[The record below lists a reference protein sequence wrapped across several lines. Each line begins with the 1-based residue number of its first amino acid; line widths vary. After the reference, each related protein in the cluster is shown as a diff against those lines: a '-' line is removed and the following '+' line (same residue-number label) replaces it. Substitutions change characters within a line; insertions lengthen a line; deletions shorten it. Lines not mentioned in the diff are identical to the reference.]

1 MNRPI
6 RKRCAVYTRKSTDE
20 GLEKDFNS
28 LDAQREACGAYI
40 LSQAGE
46 GWEQIDE
53 HYDDGGW
60 SGGSMERPAIKQL
73 MDDVKVGRVDII
85 VVYKVDRLTRS
96 LADFAKIVE
105 ILDEK
110 GASFVSVTQAF
121 NTTTSMGRL
130 TLNVLLSF
138 AQFERE
144 VTGERIRD
152 KIAASKRKGMWMGG
166 TVPHGYYVHERK
178 LLVNAKEAEEVRY
191 IFSRYLE
198 LGSTLKLMDDLAA
211 KGIRT
216 RERTLG
222 CGRKIG
228 NVHFGRGPLGHFLK
242 NQVYIGKTKHKDA
255 VYDGEHES
263 IIDLETFDKV
273 QALIAS
279 NNNDKRV
286 SRNAKSPSLLAGL
299 IFDPDG
305 RPMSPMRGQ
314 RGDRQYCYYV
324 TRFKPGEEKSKICRL
339 PAGEVDRLVLKALC
353 HMLKSSSLP
362 DDQSCKVQ
370 WHQDFNQATELAD
383 SLHGLP
389 RHHQKALLLA
399 NGARVE
405 VKENSIDVR
414 FTIDD
419 VTNTIST
426 PAKLVRRGNELRLIL
441 VLSPEHTVSDIGNV
455 GSTLVKLVAQGFAA
469 REYLVAGKYAKQVG
483 AYDRKH
489 LLRLARV
496 SWLAPDII
504 SAILEG
510 KHPIQLTARHLL
522 RCADVPMDWQQQRMF
537 LGFS

>member
-1 MNRPI
+1 
-6 RKRCAVYTRKSTDE
+6 
-20 GLEKDFNS
+20 
-28 LDAQREACGAYI
+28 
-40 LSQAGE
+40 
-46 GWEQIDE
+46 
-53 HYDDGGW
+53 
-60 SGGSMERPAIKQL
+60 MERPAIKQL
-73 MDDVKVGRVDII
+73 MNDVLAGRVDII

-105 ILDEK
+105 ILDDK

-198 LGSTLKLMDDLAA
+198 LGSTLRLIDDLAA
-211 KGIRT
+211 KGVRT
-216 RERTLG
+216 RERTLS

-228 NVHFGRGPLGHFLK
+228 TVHFGRGPLGHFLK

-255 VYDGEHES
+255 VYDGEHEA
-263 IIDLETFDKV
+263 IIDLQTFEKV

-286 SRNAKSPSLLAGL
+286 SKNAKLPSLLAGL
-299 IFDPDG
+299 IIDPDG

-314 RGDRQYCYYV
+314 KDDKQYCYYV
-324 TRFKPGEEKSKICRL
+324 TRLKPGEDKSKICRL
-339 PAGEVDRLVLKALC
+339 PAGEVDRLVLEALC
-353 HMLKSSSLP
+353 RTLKSSSLP

-389 RHHQKALLLA
+389 RHEQKALLIA
-399 NGARVE
+399 NGTVVE
-405 VKENSIDVR
+405 VMENSIDVT

-426 PAKLVRRGNELRLIL
+426 PAKLVRRGNELRLAL
-441 VLSPEHTVSDIGNV
+441 PHDHAAKGNGNV
-455 GSTLVKLVAQGFAA
+455 DSTLVRLIAQGFAA
-469 REYLVAGKYAKQVG
+469 REHLVAGKYSRQMAS
-483 AYDRKH
+483 YDRKH

-510 KHPIQLTARHLL
+510 RHPVQLTARHLL
-522 RCADVPMDWQQQRMF
+522 RCADVPMEWQHQRSF

>member
-1 MNRPI
+1 MTRPT
-6 RKRCAVYTRKSTDE
+6 RKRCAIYTRKSTDE
-20 GLEKDFNS
+20 GLEQDFNS
-28 LDAQREACGAYI
+28 LDAQREACSAYV

-60 SGGSMERPAIKQL
+60 SGGTMERPAIKQL
-73 MDDVKVGRVDII
+73 MDDVQAGRIDII

-216 RERTLG
+216 RERTLR

-228 NVHFGRGPLGHFLK
+228 DVHFGRGPLSHLLK

-255 VYDGEHES
+255 VYDGVHEA
-263 IIDLETFDKV
+263 IIDLVTFEKV

-279 NNNDKRV
+279 NNNDKRT
-286 SRNAKSPSLLAGL
+286 SKNAKLPSLLAGL
-299 IFDPDG
+299 IVDPDG
-305 RPMSPMRGQ
+305 RPMSPSRGQ
-314 RGDRQYCYYV
+314 KGNKQYCYYV
-324 TRFKPGEEKSKICRL
+324 TRFKPGEDKSTICRL
-339 PAGEVDRLVLKALC
+339 PAGEVDRLVLDALRR
-353 HMLKSSSLP
+353 MLKTLLMP
-362 DDQSCKVQ
+362 DDQSCKIQ
-370 WHQDFNQATELAD
+370 WQQDFNQTVELSD
-383 SLHGLP
+383 TLHSLP
-389 RHHQKALLLA
+389 RHEQKALLIQYD
-399 NGARVE
+399 ARVD
-405 VKENSIDVR
+405 VKDTIIDVT
-414 FTIDD
+414 FTANDSI
-419 VTNTIST
+419 NTIST
-426 PAKLVRRGNELRLIL
+426 PAKLVRRGNELRLAL
-441 VLSPEHTVSDIGNV
+441 PPDHTTSGDGNV
-455 GSTLVKLVAQGFAA
+455 DPTLIRLVAQGFAA
-469 REYLVAGKYAKQVG
+469 REYLVEAKYAKQMET
-483 AYDRKH
+483 YDRKH

-504 SAILEG
+504 SAILDG
-510 KHPIQLTARHLL
+510 RHPLQLTARHLL
-522 RCADVPMDWQQQRMF
+522 RCSDVPMDWQQQRSF

>member
-1 MNRPI
+1 MITLNR
-6 RKRCAVYTRKSTDE
+6 RRCAIYTRKSTDE
-20 GLEKDFNS
+20 GLEQDFNS
-28 LDAQREACGAYI
+28 LDAQREACSAYI

-60 SGGSMERPAIKQL
+60 SGGNMVRPAIKQL
-73 MDDVKVGRVDII
+73 MDDVTAGRVDII

-178 LLVNAKEAEEVRY
+178 LLVEPTEADEVQY
-191 IFSRYLE
+191 IFRRYLE

-216 RERTLG
+216 RERTIS

-228 NVHFGRGPLGHFLK
+228 NVHFGRGPLGYLLN

-255 VYDGEHES
+255 VYDGEHEA
-263 IIDLETFDKV
+263 IIDLETFEKV
-273 QALIAS
+273 QALIAA

-286 SRNAKSPSLLAGL
+286 SKNAKLPSLLAGL
-299 IFDPDG
+299 IVDPDG
-305 RPMSPMRGQ
+305 RPMSPTRGQ
-314 RGDRQYCYYV
+314 KEDKQYCYYV
-324 TRFKPGEEKSKICRL
+324 TRFKPGEDKSTICRL
-339 PAGEVDRLVLKALC
+339 PAGEVDRLVLDALC
-353 HMLKSSSLP
+353 QTLKSSAPP

-370 WHQDFNQATELAD
+370 WHQDFNQNAELAEQVH
-383 SLHGLP
+383 SIP
-389 RHHQKALLLA
+389 RHEQKALLLA

-405 VKENSIDVR
+405 VMKSSIDVT

-426 PAKLVRRGNELRLIL
+426 PAKLVRRGNELRL
-441 VLSPEHTVSDIGNV
+441 VLPPEHTVSSNGNV
-455 GSTLVKLVAQGFAA
+455 DATLVKLVAQGFAA
-469 REYLVAGKYAKQVG
+469 RECLVAGKYAKQVET
-483 AYDRKH
+483 YDRKH
-489 LLRLARV
+489 LLRLARI

-510 KHPIQLTARHLL
+510 RHPVQLSARHLL
-522 RCADVPMDWQQQRMF
+522 RCADVPMDWQHQRSF